1 MKGIF
6 IVKFIIYSDVLIKN
20 LRKIWDHFDGDH
32 SGIMEYNEF
41 IEFIKELNIKIEGLS
56 SEELFQKIDTDN
68 SGKIDFEEFATYYK
82 ELTGGKEF
90 KGIFDQ
96 YSRDKVYL
104 SLDEFYQ
111 FMIDIQKAPDFTMID
126 ALELFTE
133 FCVDMDK
140 DVRSY
145 LKEKLVNREILEM
158 GIE

>member
-111 FMIDIQKAPDFTMID
+111 FMIDIQKAPDF
-126 ALELFTE
+126 
-133 FCVDMDK
+133 K
-140 DVRSY
+140 
-145 LKEKLVNREILEM
+145 
-158 GIE
+158 